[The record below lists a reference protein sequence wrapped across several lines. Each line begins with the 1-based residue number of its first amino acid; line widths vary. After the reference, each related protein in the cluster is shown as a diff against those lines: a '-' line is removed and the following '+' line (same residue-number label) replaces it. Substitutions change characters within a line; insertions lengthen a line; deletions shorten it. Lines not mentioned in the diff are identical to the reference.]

1 MLLLE
6 VLDSLLADN
15 NSLGGFKDFLLDD
28 QRCLPALHPVLLID
42 EVGSFRPHTTDM
54 FKIVLQVLNNCLLRR
69 LLLFLNALKILAV
82 LKIG

>member
-6 VLDSLLADN
+6 VLNALLADN
-15 NSLGGFKDFLLDD
+15 YALGRLKDFLLDD

-54 FKIVLQVLNNCLLRR
+54 
-69 LLLFLNALKILAV
+69 LKV
-82 LKIG
+82 VF